1 MAENFH
7 IEGLDHVLKNMRGLP
22 VKLQKTAMRRAGLQA
37 MNIVRKAAA
46 AGWKRVDDP
55 ATKNSQIW
63 KKVKVKNFQKKF
75 GIVTKVGIEGGAVSK
90 TYVSNRRNQRSG
102 RAGKSYTVE
111 SPDTFHW
118 RFYELG
124 TSRQPARPIMVP
136 ALVSNITNVTN
147 KYVSVLTAEI
157 SKAIT

>member
-1 MAENFH
+1 MAENFQ
-7 IEGLDHVLKNMRGLP
+7 IQGLDGVLKNLRGLP
-22 VKLQKTAMRRAGLQA
+22 VKMQKTILRRAGSQS

-46 AGWKRVDDP
+46 AAWKRVDDP

-63 KKVKVKNFQKKF
+63 KKVKVKNYGKRF
-75 GIVTKVGIEGGAVSK
+75 GMVTKVGIEGGAVSK
-90 TYVSNRRNQRSG
+90 TYTKNKRNQRSG

-136 ALVSNITNVTN
+136 AFVSNIGNVTN
-147 KYVSVLTAEI
+147 KYVSVLNAEI